1 MPAGSTQLMLG
12 SLRDRGVTAREWE
25 VLQAVLDRLTNADIA
40 ASLGIS
46 IRTVESH
53 VSNLLTKFEVSD
65 RSRLVAAVRAHE
77 DAGPVRIE
85 APPSLLR
92 MANAGEFVG
101 RVPELGQLHNEWEAV
116 REGAQRLV
124 LVSGDAGIGKS
135 RLVAEFAR
143 QIVVNDGPLVL
154 HGRCDEDVAGP
165 FEALGQALAPYLRA
179 CDPGR
184 LAAELG
190 DLVEELSRI
199 VPNSGLRLPRTPLD
213 AMSSDPHFI
222 RSRLFDAVT
231 RVLRQAST
239 SSPLMLAVDD
249 LHWAPEPTLLLL
261 RHLIQNGLLE
271 QTLIVCTLRQGFFSD
286 ALIDFLGELGR
297 NAMPVQI
304 KLGGLHRLEVAQLL
318 GTDVGSPLSRDDIF
332 SERLAYDIFS
342 ETRGNPLYA
351 GELIRSL
358 GEDSGPRSA
367 GNADVPHGVKDIVAA
382 RVRRLRPETQTML
395 GMAAV
400 LGQAFELSVL
410 QRLAEVDDRTL
421 LEGVEEATQA
431 QLLYDVTGISPGAVE
446 SYEFVHAIVRKA
458 IIESVS
464 PARVR
469 RIHAAAAAALE
480 QLFPHSLEVRAD
492 EIARHL
498 VQSGPISDRQN
509 IVRYLTMAG
518 RAALGSSAAE
528 EGLRYLNQAM
538 AIMDTADASDRA
550 ELWFQRGLALR
561 MIGRWPDSVASLR
574 TALNIY
580 AEMGDLNAISRTS
593 CEATHTMFWFFRM
606 QEARDL
612 AAYGLERLGSHEGAE
627 RGRLLGALSFA
638 QAWSGEYDSSVDNIR
653 EELEIASRLED
664 TELRGHGL
672 AMRAMQLPAFLEH
685 TEAVSA
691 GYEALEILRHSGDVW
706 TLTSML
712 GFLNYTLVGLGRLD
726 DALAVGAEL
735 APIAVRVGNY
745 AAQQQHTRMNAMVEF
760 FQNGSPAALEKFA
773 RKDLAFCHAVGLAT
787 PEHSLA
793 WLGLAKFLA
802 GEWEEAK
809 DAYSAALETEAETGM
824 VGWGWSALFE
834 LLAYMGDSQA
844 AMSLLEENRSTF
856 PQLGGAN
863 TCGSWVAALT
873 AVEGLVV
880 LGELEQAADLLPAI
894 EQCIWRT
901 GVVCIEFRG
910 GRLVKRS
917 AAIAAAAAGD
927 WTRAE
932 RYFRE
937 ALHDAENIPH
947 VVERAH
953 TLRFHGKM
961 LLQTGDEAS
970 SDRAK
975 SYLQDA
981 RAAYVKLKMPRH
993 VAICDLDMESAHT
1006 ASKRTGSADTGLFGF
1021 LTNLMYGE

>member
-1 MPAGSTQLMLG
+1 MPADYMQPKAAPF
-12 SLRDRGVTAREWE
+12 RDRNITSREWE
-25 VLQAVLDRLTNADIA
+25 VLMAVMNHQSNAEIA
-40 ASLGIS
+40 ASLSIS
-46 IRTVESH
+46 VRTVESH

-65 RSRLVAAVRAHE
+65 RSGLVAAVRANE

-101 RVPELGQLHNEWEAV
+101 RRPELRQLHNEWGEV
-116 REGAQRLV
+116 KEGAQRLV

-135 RLVAEFAR
+135 RLVAEFVR
-143 QIVVNDGPLVL
+143 QISVTDHALVL

-165 FEALGQALAPYLRA
+165 FEAVGQALTPYIRA
-179 CDPGR
+179 CDPAR

-190 DLVEELSRI
+190 DLAEELSRI
-199 VPNSGLRLPRTPLD
+199 VPNSGLRSPRVPVD
-213 AMSSDPHFI
+213 AMRSDPRFI
-222 RSRLFDAVT
+222 RSRLFDAIT
-231 RVLRQAST
+231 RVFRQAST
-239 SSPLMLAVDD
+239 SSPMVLAVDD
-249 LHWAPEPTLLLL
+249 LHWAPEPTLHLL
-261 RHLIQNGLLE
+261 RHLVQTQTPE
-271 QTLIVCTLRQGFFSD
+271 RTLIVCTLRTGYFSD
-286 ALIDFLGELGR
+286 ALIDFLAELR
-297 NAMPVQI
+297 RDSMPAQI
-304 KLGGLHRLEVAQLL
+304 HLGGLQQLEIARLL

-358 GEDSGPRSA
+358 GEDSGPKSA

-382 RVRRLRPETQTML
+382 RVRRLRQETQTLL

-410 QRLAEVDDRTL
+410 QRLADVDDQTL

-446 SYEFVHAIVRKA
+446 RCEFVHAIVRKA

-480 QLFPHSLEVRAD
+480 QLFSHALEERAD

-498 VQSGPISDRQN
+498 VQAGPITDSQN

-518 RAALGSSAAE
+518 RAALNSSAAE

-538 AIMDTADASDRA
+538 VIMDTAEASDRA

-580 AEMGDLNAISRTS
+580 AEVGDLNAISRTS

-612 AAYGLERLGSHEGAE
+612 AAYGLKMLGSHEGAE

-638 QAWSGEYDSSVDNIR
+638 QAWSGEYDSSVHNIH
-653 EELEIASRLED
+653 EELEIASRLGD
-664 TELRGHGL
+664 TGLGGHGL

-685 TEAVSA
+685 REAVSA
-691 GYEALEILRHSGDVW
+691 GYEALELLRDSDDVW

-726 DALAVGAEL
+726 DARAVGAEL

-745 AAQQQHTRMNAMVEF
+745 AAQQQHTRMNAMIEF
-760 FQNGSPAALEKFA
+760 FQAGSPAALEKFA

-787 PEHSLA
+787 PEHSLG

-802 GEWEEAK
+802 GDWEEAK
-809 DAYSAALETEAETGM
+809 DAYLAALETEANTAM

-844 AMSLLEENRSTF
+844 AMRLLEKNRNTF
-856 PQLGGAN
+856 PQLDKAN
-863 TCGSWVAALT
+863 TCGSWVAVLT

-880 LGELEQAADLLPAI
+880 LGELERAAELLPAI
-894 EQCIWRT
+894 EQCIQRT

-932 RYFRE
+932 GYFRE
-937 ALHDAENIPH
+937 ALRDAESIPH

-961 LLQTGDEAS
+961 LLQTGQES
-970 SDRAK
+970 SYERAK

-981 RAAYVKLKMPRH
+981 RAAYVKLAMPRH
-993 VAICDLDMESAHT
+993 VGICDLDLVSAQA
-1006 ASKRTGSADTGLFGF
+1006 ASKRPGPADSGLFSF
-1021 LTNLMYGE
+1021 LTSLMYGE

>member
-1 MPAGSTQLMLG
+1 MPADSKQLQSG
-12 SLRDRGVTAREWE
+12 SLRDRGITAREWE
-25 VLQAVLDRLTNADIA
+25 VLQAVLDHLTNGEIA
-40 ASLGIS
+40 AALSIS
-46 IRTVESH
+46 VRTVESH
-53 VSNLLTKFEVSD
+53 VSNLLTKFEVTD
-65 RSRLVAAVRAHE
+65 RSGLVAAVQANQNAE
-77 DAGPVRIE
+77 PVRLE

-92 MANAGEFVG
+92 MASAGEFVG
-101 RVPELGQLHNEWEAV
+101 RGPELRQLHNEWGKV
-116 REGAQRLV
+116 QGGAQGLV
-124 LVSGDAGIGKS
+124 LISGDAGIGKS

-143 QIVVNDGPLVL
+143 QISVTDDPVVL

-190 DLVEELSRI
+190 DLAEELSRI
-199 VPNSGLRLPRTPLD
+199 VPNSGLRLPRVPVD
-213 AMSSDPHFI
+213 AMHSDPHFI

-231 RVLRQAST
+231 RVFRQAST
-239 SSPLMLAVDD
+239 SSPVLLVVDD

-261 RHLIQNGLLE
+261 RHLMQRGMLE
-271 QTLIVCTLRQGFFSD
+271 RTLIVCTLRPGYFSD
-286 ALIDFLGELGR
+286 ALIDFLGELR
-297 NAMPVQI
+297 RDAMPVQLE
-304 KLGGLHRLEVAQLL
+304 LGGLHRLEVAQLL
-318 GTDVGSPLSRDDIF
+318 GADVGSAVSRDDIF

-358 GEDSGPRSA
+358 GEDNGPRSA

-382 RVRRLRPETQTML
+382 RVRRLRQETQTML

-410 QRLAEVDDRTL
+410 QRLAEVDDQTL

-446 SYEFVHAIVRKA
+446 RYEFVHAIVRKA

-480 QLFPHSLEVRAD
+480 QLFSHALEERAD

-498 VQSGPISDRQN
+498 VQAGPISDRQN
-509 IVRYLTMAG
+509 IMRYLTMAG

-538 AIMDTADASDRA
+538 VIMDTAEASDRA

-580 AEMGDLNAISRTS
+580 AEMGDVRAISRTS

-606 QEARDL
+606 KEARDL

-638 QAWSGEYDSSVDNIR
+638 QAWSGEYESSVDNIR
-653 EELEIASRLED
+653 RELEIASRLED

-685 TEAVSA
+685 TEAVAA
-691 GYEALEILRHSGDVW
+691 GYEALEILRHSSDVW

-712 GFLNYTLVGLGRLD
+712 GFLNYTLVGLGRLGE
-726 DALAVGAEL
+726 ARAIGAEL

-745 AAQQQHTRMNAMVEF
+745 AAQQQHTRMNAMIEF
-760 FQNGSPAALEKFA
+760 FQNGSPAALERFA

-809 DAYSAALETEAETGM
+809 EAYSAALETEAETGM

-844 AMSLLEENRSTF
+844 AMSLLEKNRNTF
-856 PQLGGAN
+856 PQLDKAN

-880 LGELEQAADLLPAI
+880 LGELKQAAELLPAI
-894 EQCIWRT
+894 EQCIERT
-901 GVVCIEFRG
+901 GVVCIEFRA

-937 ALHDAENIPH
+937 ALQDAESIPH

-961 LLQTGDEAS
+961 LLQSGEKS
-970 SDRAK
+970 SSERAK
-975 SYLQDA
+975 SYLRDA
-981 RAAYVKLKMPRH
+981 RATYMKLTMPRH
-993 VAICDLDMESAHT
+993 VAICDLDLEPNQT
-1006 ASKRTGSADTGLFGF
+1006 ASRLPGFADTGH
-1021 LTNLMYGE
+1021 

>member
-1 MPAGSTQLMLG
+1 MPADYKKSK
-12 SLRDRGVTAREWE
+12 SESFHDRGITSREWE
-25 VLQAVLDRLTNADIA
+25 VLQAVLNHLTNAEIA
-40 ASLGIS
+40 ATLRIS
-46 IRTVESH
+46 VRTVESH

-65 RSRLVAAVRAHE
+65 RSGLVAAVRALE

-101 RVPELGQLHNEWEAV
+101 RVPELRRLHNEWGEV
-116 REGAQRLV
+116 KGGAQRLV

-143 QIVVNDGPLVL
+143 QISVSDDLMVL

-165 FEALGQALAPYLRA
+165 FEAVGHALAPYIRA
-179 CDPGR
+179 CNPNR

-190 DLVEELSRI
+190 DLTEELNKI
-199 VPNSGLRLPRTPLD
+199 IPNSDIRLPGKISVD
-213 AMSSDPHFI
+213 AMRSDPHFI
-222 RSRLFDAVT
+222 RLRLFDAVT
-231 RVLRQAST
+231 YVLRHAST
-239 SSPLMLAVDD
+239 SSPMLLAIDD

-261 RHLIQNGLLE
+261 KHLVQKEMLE
-271 QTLIVCTLRQGFFSD
+271 RTLIVCTLRPGDVSD
-286 ALIDFLGELGR
+286 ALIDFLGELR
-297 NAMPVQI
+297 RDAMPVQI
-304 KLGGLHRLEVAQLL
+304 QLGGLHQLEVAQLL
-318 GTDVGSPLSRDDIF
+318 GSDGGSPLSRDEIF
-332 SERLAYDIFS
+332 SESLAYDIFS

-367 GNADVPHGVKDIVAA
+367 GNADVPHGVNDIVAA
-382 RVRRLRPETQTML
+382 RVRRLKQETQTLL

-410 QRLAEVDDRTL
+410 QRLAEVDDQTL

-431 QLLYDVTGISPGAVE
+431 KLLYDVTGISPGAVE
-446 SYEFVHAIVRKA
+446 RYEFVHAIVRKA
-458 IIESVS
+458 IIERVS
-464 PARVR
+464 RARAR

-480 QLFPHSLEVRAD
+480 QLFPHALEERAD

-498 VQSGPISDRQN
+498 VQAGPIIDRQN
-509 IVRYLTMAG
+509 IMRYLTMAG
-518 RAALGSSAAE
+518 RAALNSSAAE

-538 AIMDTADASDRA
+538 AIMDTAQASDRA

-561 MIGRWPDSVASLR
+561 TVGRWPDSVASLR
-574 TALNIY
+574 NALNLY
-580 AEMGDLNAISRTS
+580 AEVGDLNAISRTS
-593 CEATHTMFWFFRM
+593 CAAIHTMFWFFRM
-606 QEARDL
+606 HEARDL
-612 AAYGLERLGSHEGAE
+612 AFYGLKMLGSYEGAE
-627 RGRLLGALSFA
+627 RGMLLGALSFA
-638 QAWSGEYDSSVDNIR
+638 QAWSGEYDSSVDSIH

-685 TEAVSA
+685 REAVSA
-691 GYEALEILRHSGDVW
+691 GYEALEILRHSDDAW

-726 DALAVGAEL
+726 EARTVGAKL

-760 FQNGSPAALEKFA
+760 FHDGSPAALEKFA
-773 RKDLAFCHAVGLAT
+773 RKDLAFCSAVGLAT

-809 DAYSAALETEAETGM
+809 DIYSAALETEANTAM

-834 LLAYMGDSQA
+834 LLAYTGDSQA
-844 AMSLLEENRSTF
+844 AMSLLEKHRHTF
-856 PQLGGAN
+856 PQLDEAN

-880 LGELEQAADLLPAI
+880 LGEFKQAAKLLPSI
-894 EQCIWRT
+894 EQCIQRT

-937 ALHDAENIPH
+937 ALHDAESIPH

-953 TLRFHGKM
+953 TLRFHGRM
-961 LLQTGDEAS
+961 LLQTGEKSS

-975 SYLQDA
+975 SYLQRA
-981 RAAYVKLKMPRH
+981 RAAYVKFKMPRH
-993 VAICDLDMESAHT
+993 VAMCDLDMEST
-1006 ASKRTGSADTGLFGF
+1006 QIASKDQYPLYSF
-1021 LTNLMYGE
+1021 LANVMYGE